1 MFLFDQSLN
10 FIPCSPKRVNTED
23 LILTRVN
30 RWTNDEDNY
39 LAFVKTSVLFVCLLL
54 VTKLSYWTLNLK
66 NSDPDKT
73 RKVVKLNTREIKFYQ
88 QIYIWVSITTIK
100 YIRSSKLYLLHYD
113 CNYLCNFFIIKNQT
127 QWYSFIVSRMLL
139 SANQESW
146 KLINHVMSA

>member
-1 MFLFDQSLN
+1 MFDQRLN
-10 FIPCSPKRVNTED
+10 FILCSPKRVNTED

-30 RWTNDEDNY
+30 RWTNDENNY
-39 LAFVKTSVLFVCLLL
+39 LAFVKTLVLFLCLLL
-54 VTKLSYWTLNLK
+54 VNKVELLDFTFKH
-66 NSDPDKT
+66 SDPDKT
-73 RKVVKLNTREIKFYQ
+73 RKVVKLNTREFKFYQ
-88 QIYIWVSITTIK
+88 QIYIQVSITTIK